1 MDNTQFSEMMKFMR
15 EDAQRR
21 EEAHTKQI
29 EQLRN
34 NGNEAIAQSVT
45 IQPPEEYIERK
56 ITAFTYDPVV
66 GLTFDKWYER
76 TATVFAS
83 DRGKQVPESEKCAII
98 RSKLTSS
105 DYQTFAGN
113 ILPKKPE
120 ELTLI
125 DTVKHLKQLFG
136 RRETIFA
143 RRFKVLQIQKKSD
156 ESFATYTARV
166 NQAAEEFELS
176 SFDSDDLKVQ
186 LFTQGLTAPTDSR
199 IRKKLMESVDDRLT
213 KRTEEGDAPTT
224 NKLKI
229 NDMLA
234 IARRMMVRDEESK
247 VIENQPSTT
256 VASKPRGSIPK
267 CRMCGDTHWHR
278 DCPFTSKTCGSCS
291 ATGHKTGFCKSAR
304 DFNER
309 NKKRGKEP
317 STVVHSTSVQHKP
330 SRKTLK
336 PKING
341 IGVVLKHDMGS
352 DWTIITEK
360 DWKRCGS
367 PKLLPSKETATSASG
382 GAIESLG
389 SFSAVIELK
398 GRIGIVPVHV
408 TKRNLSLFGNNA
420 LEALELWDQPITTYC
435 DSIETNPLAEEVR
448 NKFPK
453 LFSSSLGRCTLQKA
467 SLKLK
472 EGARVPFCR
481 ARPVAFGVR
490 STLDEAYDKLVDK
503 GVFTPINYAHTAAP
517 VVVVK
522 KKDGSIRVTA
532 DYSTGLN
539 RALESFNYPLP
550 TPESIFATLSGNDTF
565 STLDLTEAFLQIEF
579 DDEAKDLMAVNTHR
593 GLYRVNRLQFGVK
606 TAPGQFQQLMDSILA
621 GSGASPY
628 LDDIIVPG
636 KGETDHKKRLFDI
649 LKRLEDAGLRLKLG
663 KCKFGQPSIKFLGKI
678 IDAEGQRPDPEKLQI
693 IRDLP
698 QPADISQLRAFLG
711 AINWYGSFIPNLK
724 DLRGPLDELL
734 RKDEKFEWTERR
746 SRAFTQLKQALH
758 SDLAL
763 SHYDPGKPLV
773 VAADASSYGVGAALL
788 QRLEDSTLRPIQYA
802 AISFN
807 NAERNYAQVEREAL
821 ALVYAVKKFHRYI
834 YGRHFELQTD
844 HKPLL
849 KIFGDKNGIPVHTA
863 NRLRRYANTLLGYD
877 FTIRYIDNASFAY
890 ADFVPRLI
898 STHAKPGAEDIVI
911 AEIRQSDYEE
921 EETEFMVDAVNSL
934 PVKLEDLQR
943 ATSDCSHLQLV
954 MSYVRAHW
962 PTQRRQIPDSE
973 AAEYFIHRQDLR
985 IIQDCLFSGDRPI
998 IPPILRTKVLGEL
1011 HTGHPGSSRM
1021 QGLANEKCFWP
1032 NMSRHIS
1039 SFVQRCSK
1047 CATNAKSPVKEI
1059 LHPWPVPNKPW
1070 KRIHIDFAGPIDHDS
1085 FLVVVDAH
1093 SNWPEVARMR
1103 STTAEKTTE
1112 ALSEIF
1118 ARWGTPETIVSDNGP
1133 QFISSTFKDFCANNG
1148 IKHVTSAPYHPQS
1161 NGRAEKFV
1169 DTLKRGLLK
1178 LEGEG
1183 SIDEKL
1189 RILLSSYR
1197 QTPCAARGGS
1207 SPFELMTGRKMP
1219 SRLDLLQPAQRST
1232 VSLPHSMSKQFNQ
1245 HHGARL
1251 HTYRAGDPIFY
1262 QMHSGNGWTWQ
1273 TGSIVKQLGRTNY
1286 LITVDN
1292 RILKAHTNQLKRR
1305 YPTEEEHEDDTY
1317 EPSGSPQSTQ
1327 TIPHTR
1333 ATEPDEAGDSDN
1345 ANLESDSEEF
1355 ESALEESTD
1364 VDLEDE
1370 APEPVRTRAQRSTAG
1385 RLPERYRDFVID
1397 LIMALTSRRL

>member
-29 EQLRN
+29 EQLRE
-34 NGNEAIAQSVT
+34 EALRREAAIIELVKSQSRSVT
-45 IQPPEEYIERK
+45 IQPPEEYIERQ

-66 GLTFDKWYER
+66 GLIFDKWYER

-143 RRFKVLQIQKKSD
+143 RRFKVLQIQKKSE

-176 SFDSDDLKVQ
+176 SLDSDDLKVQ
-186 LFTQGLTAPTDSR
+186 LFTQGLAAPTDSR

-234 IARRMMVRDEESK
+234 IAQRMMSEMKKARSSRTNRAPSK
-247 VIENQPSTT
+247 KKSQLLQASQGDLSRS
-256 VASKPRGSIPK
+256 VASK
-267 CRMCGDTHWHR
+267 
-278 DCPFTSKTCGSCS
+278 
-291 ATGHKTGFCKSAR
+291 

-309 NKKRGKEP
+309 NKKKGKEP
-317 STVVHSTSVQHKP
+317 TTVVHSTSAQHKP

-341 IGVVLKHDMGS
+341 IGVVLKHDTGS

-367 PKLLPSKETATSASG
+367 PKLLPSKETAISASG

-389 SFSAVIELK
+389 SFSAVIKLK

-565 STLDLTEAFLQIEF
+565 STLDLSEAFLQIEL

-758 SDLAL
+758 SNLAL

-788 QRLEDSTLRPIQYA
+788 QRLEDGTLRPIQYA
-802 AISFN
+802 ATSFN

-849 KIFGDKNGIPVHTA
+849 KIFGDKNGITVHTA

-890 ADFVPRLI
+890 ADFVSRLI

-911 AEIRQSDYEE
+911 AEIRQSDYEK

-954 MSYVRAHW
+954 MSYVRTHW
-962 PTQRRQIPDSE
+962 PTRRRQIPDSE

-998 IPPILRTKVLGEL
+998 IPPILRTKILGEL

-1021 QGLANEKCFWP
+1021 QGLANEKCCWP

-1093 SNWPEVARMR
+1093 SNWPEIARMR

-1112 ALSEIF
+1112 ALTEIF

-1133 QFISSTFKDFCANNG
+1133 QFISSTFKDFCAING

-1178 LEGEG
+1178 LEG

-1197 QTPCAARGGS
+1197 QTPCAARGRS

-1232 VSLPHSMSKQFNQ
+1232 VSLPHSMSRQFNQ

-1262 QMHSGNGWTWQ
+1262 QMHSRNGWTWQ

-1292 RILKAHTNQLKRR
+1292 RMLKAHTNQLKRR

-1317 EPSGSPQSTQ
+1317 ESSCSPQSTQ
-1327 TIPHTR
+1327 TILHTR

-1364 VDLEDE
+1364 VDLEGE
-1370 APEPVRTRAQRSTAG
+1370 APEPVRTRPQRSTAG

-1397 LIMALTSRRL
+1397 LITALTSRRL